1 MCFIDG
7 DHSYSGV
14 KGDYAQ
20 LAPHCRIAMFH
31 DIQDSSTMLDSGS
44 TYAGGVPMFW
54 AHARSHVRSARVV
67 ELTRQG
73 APFWPVFGIGL
84 LLTGPAGTAEPDD
97 GMAVAQWPPWQ
108 GQGAAALRR
117 ALCGGNH
124 AAEPQPGQERLRPWR
139 LPERLPARYVAHEIM
154 CPIATEENLKS
165 ILEAT
170 KRTVPKSLLTF
181 AMGLRWNE
189 TRVAAATARLL

>member
-1 MCFIDG
+1 
-7 DHSYSGV
+7 V
-14 KGDYAQ
+14 A
-20 LAPHCRIAMFH
+20 
-31 DIQDSSTMLDSGS
+31 
-44 TYAGGVPMFW
+44 
-54 AHARSHVRSARVV
+54 
-67 ELTRQG
+67 
-73 APFWPVFGIGL
+73 GL
-84 LLTGPAGTAEPDD
+84 LLAGPGGTAEPDD

-117 ALCGGNH
+117 ALCDGNH
-124 AAEPQPGQERLRPWR
+124 AAEPQPKPQPGQERLLPLR